1 MQAYHERSAEAMFN
15 LGYMH
20 EFGAGVP
27 QDLQLSHQFYGMA
40 KHTNKDA
47 TLAVVCAHTWL
58 AIHRYGVVNT

>member
-1 MQAYHERSAEAMFN
+1 MFN